1 MLFTDFTNN
10 NDTNCI
16 SNWMVF
22 LLISVSMCM
31 AQYQFEK
38 LGAWQKSRS
47 LIKFIYLDTRNFPK
61 SELFG
66 LTNQIRRSSI
76 SVASNLSE
84 GTGRAHA
91 REKTQFYNTAY
102 ASLMEL
108 LNQLIIS
115 CDIGFITEYR
125 LNSFYRPQIEQLSLM
140 IHKLANNPNPRLNT

>member
-10 NDTNCI
+10 NEANYV

-22 LLISVSMCM
+22 LLISVSLYM

-84 GTGRAHA
+84 GTGRTHA

-115 CDIGFITEYR
+115 CDIGFITEDR

-140 IHKLANNPNPRLNT
+140 IHKLANNPNPRHNT